1 MNYDLTNTMTIGGRV
16 VFERDEL
23 ESSNRWNPHVSFRRS
38 GEAGIETF
46 LILGDPSG
54 NEFVPRLEGKVLFP
68 L

>member
-1 MNYDLTNTMTIGGRV
+1 MTVGGRA
-16 VFERDEL
+16 VFQRDEL
-23 ESSNRWNPHVSFRRS
+23 RNRHTWNPYLSFRRS

-54 NEFVPRLEGKVLFP
+54 EKFVPRLEGKMLVP